1 MKVMIFVKA
10 TKGSEAEDFG
20 GQTEMMEAMGRYNED
35 LVAAGIMVDGDG
47 LQPSSRGKRVVFD
60 GKTRTVKDGPF
71 PGDPND
77 LVAGFWIWNVK
88 DINEAVEWVKKCP
101 NPMATKSEIEIRP
114 FYEMEDLAD
123 HMTPEMIAQE
133 ERLRDKL
140 GNKH

>member
-10 TKGSEAEDFG
+10 TASSEAELFE
-20 GQTEMMEAMGRYNED
+20 GQTEMMEAMGRYNEA
-35 LVAAGIMVDGDG
+35 LIEAGIMVDGDG

-71 PGDPND
+71 GEPND
-77 LVAGFWIWNVK
+77 LVAGYWIWKVK
-88 DINEAVEWVKKCP
+88 DMNEAVEWVKKCP
-101 NPMATKSEIEIRP
+101 NPMPGKSEIEIRP

-123 HMTPEMIAQE
+123 HMTPDMVAQE

-140 GNKH
+140 GNR